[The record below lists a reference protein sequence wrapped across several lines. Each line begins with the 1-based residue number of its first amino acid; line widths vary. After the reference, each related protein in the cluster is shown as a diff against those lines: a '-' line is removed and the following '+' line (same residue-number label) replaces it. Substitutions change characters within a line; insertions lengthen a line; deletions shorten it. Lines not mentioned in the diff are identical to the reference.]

1 MPTPSPCIN
10 VCKMHPDLGW
20 CEGCGRSIDEIAAWG
35 SLDDAA
41 KWRVWKLL
49 PKRNEALEKALFGAP
64 DDLQTPAPRSAEALG
79 APAHKPRPG

>member
-35 SLDDAA
+35 GLDDRA
-41 KWRVWKLL
+41 KWLVCKQL
-49 PKRNEALEKALFGAP
+49 PARKQRLEAALFDAAGAS
-64 DDLQTPAPRSAEALG
+64 TPAPAGPPSPTA
-79 APAHKPRPG
+79 